1 MGIYTN
7 TRSAFPSQVV
17 SDQEKASIEYG
28 KQVAQAIEG
37 EWFSQ
42 GRTTGNRYI
51 TNWNNF
57 NQLRHKYLKISD
69 FNNGKKFINKVSDY
83 KNIDIL
89 NIHT

>member
-37 EWFSQ
+37 EWFS
-42 GRTTGNRYI
+42 
-51 TNWNNF
+51 
-57 NQLRHKYLKISD
+57 
-69 FNNGKKFINKVSDY
+69 NKEEQQE
-83 KNIDIL
+83 IGI
-89 NIHT
+89 